1 MQDVIFTY
9 TDLYKKFTDDA
20 DFKRQYLD
28 FVFDKTLTLLY
39 IETLLENDFE
49 NNLSLLI
56 EQCLIK

>member
-28 FVFDKTLTLLY
+28 FVFDKVWKQNQPN
-39 IETLLENDFE
+39 I
-49 NNLSLLI
+49 
-56 EQCLIK
+56 